1 MAASI
6 DSFLN
11 SFNTKFEAPVRSHLK
26 NVYASLTMTVAS
38 ATIGAY
44 VHLFTNILQGGGLLF
59 SLVAV
64 GLALG
69 LHFNPDNGKNRGQ
82 RLAML
87 LGFGFL
93 TGLGMGPLLQMAM
106 MMNPSIVPTA
116 FLVSATIFGCFTGAS
131 LMAPDGKYLYLGGTL
146 MSGLSTLMWLGLLN
160 IFFRSQLLFQVRAV
174 TQTIQFFKVKNQAHI
189 WIGLAVFCGF
199 IMFDTQMIIRK
210 ARMGD
215 KDFIAHS
222 LDLFIDFVQVFR
234 KVLILLMQKVRKAII
249 EFKYLLPVVLWLQG
263 FKKGKL

>member
-160 IFFRSQLLFQVRAV
+160 IFFRSQLLFQ
-174 TQTIQFFKVKNQAHI
+174 AHI

-210 ARMGD
+210 AKMGD

-234 KVLILLMQKVRKAII
+234 KVLILLMQKDERDN
-249 EFKYLLPVVLWLQG
+249 
-263 FKKGKL
+263 KKKQR